1 MSPQPDTSP
10 AENLGAKRKRTPT
23 PNEDETC
30 KHLAIPF
37 CCQSSQRTHYALVD
51 SGATENFIDLRFLA
65 RNKLPITKGHKP
77 LAVLMIDGSGSAAG
91 HITHMCHTQLDVGSI
106 GTQDVKLQITK
117 LETFPIVLGMPW
129 LQECNPVIDWKA
141 CTLQLGGAHL
151 RATMTVEYDLTTI
164 PPDYHDYADMFSKKN
179 ADTLPLH

>member
-1 MSPQPDTSP
+1 
-10 AENLGAKRKRTPT
+10 
-23 PNEDETC
+23 
-30 KHLAIPF
+30 
-37 CCQSSQRTHYALVD
+37 
-51 SGATENFIDLRFLA
+51 
-65 RNKLPITKGHKP
+65 
-77 LAVLMIDGSGSAAG
+77 
-91 HITHMCHTQLDVGSI
+91 MCHTQLDVGSI